1 MPQIEPTRH
10 HLGWRLAVLPFRSK
24 GLSAGPGIA
33 LGMAEEISAALA
45 RFGVPRLVATATFW
59 DGIGP
64 ALDARS
70 ICRTHQLDYV
80 IDGTIRTQGNDIA
93 VEVSLLDVVLD
104 FDIVWHGHF
113 DGTLD
118 DLFSLQHRIA
128 FQTVR
133 HVDPDMSHDNT
144 EAMAPIR
151 TEIAEAHQCVL
162 TAIQGIF
169 RLDRHTFVQARD
181 YLLRAIDLDQEYAA
195 AHAWLAYWSL
205 IAAGYGWVENPR
217 AVMEL
222 AGTAAAR
229 AIQLDPFDARAVAIA
244 GHVRA
249 YLFHDVPH
257 ALELV
262 ASAIELNPNL
272 PIAWTMSSWSRIY
285 NGEHVVAVRHAMMAR
300 SLSPRDPHIW
310 LAEHSFATAQLFN
323 RNLEEADALAA
334 VVLERNPDHVSALNS
349 RLAILGHLGHT
360 NEASRCLEILRTFN
374 PQVTVARIASRMP
387 LRPADKGFY
396 MEGLERA
403 GVPRS

>member
-1 MPQIEPTRH
+1 
-10 HLGWRLAVLPFRSK
+10 
-24 GLSAGPGIA
+24 
-33 LGMAEEISAALA
+33 
-45 RFGVPRLVATATFW
+45 
-59 DGIGP
+59 
-64 ALDARS
+64 
-70 ICRTHQLDYV
+70 
-80 IDGTIRTQGNDIA
+80 
-93 VEVSLLDVVLD
+93 
-104 FDIVWHGHF
+104 
-113 DGTLD
+113 
-118 DLFSLQHRIA
+118 
-128 FQTVR
+128 
-133 HVDPDMSHDNT
+133 
-144 EAMAPIR
+144 
-151 TEIAEAHQCVL
+151 
-162 TAIQGIF
+162 
-169 RLDRHTFVQARD
+169 
-181 YLLRAIDLDQEYAA
+181 
-195 AHAWLAYWSL
+195 
-205 IAAGYGWVENPR
+205 
-217 AVMEL
+217 
-222 AGTAAAR
+222 
-229 AIQLDPFDARAVAIA
+229 
-244 GHVRA
+244 
-249 YLFHDVPH
+249 VPH

-262 ASAIELNPNL
+262 AIAIELNPNL